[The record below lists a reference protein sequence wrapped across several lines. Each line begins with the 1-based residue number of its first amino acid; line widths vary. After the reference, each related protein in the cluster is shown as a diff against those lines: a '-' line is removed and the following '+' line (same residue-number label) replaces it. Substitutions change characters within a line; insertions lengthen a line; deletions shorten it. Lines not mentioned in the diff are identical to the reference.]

1 MLTVSN
7 AVKKLILQAR
17 PVAADR
23 RRAGIESIDIQQ
35 ALGRVL
41 ATDIRSSIDVPPAN
55 NSGMDGYAFCAADAI
70 AVGQGS
76 AQVGETMAQSPPI
89 VQHQQQLI
97 LLTGAKQDAASQC
110 KQLQG
115 PEHQREGQQQ
125 QAP

>member
-70 AVGQGS
+70 A
-76 AQVGETMAQSPPI
+76 A
-89 VQHQQQLI
+89 
-97 LLTGAKQDAASQC
+97 
-110 KQLQG
+110 
-115 PEHQREGQQQ
+115 
-125 QAP
+125 